1 MNDTSYFT
9 LPPPSWRRIVS
20 LLDYKI
26 KDHNEIVFENA
37 PEDKEGT
44 WYIDGDTARSYPLRE
59 FTTRAGK
66 TLVVR
71 DIPERAIKY
80 LKETAKST

>member
-1 MNDTSYFT
+1 MEDTAQFT
-9 LPPPSWRRIVS
+9 LRTPGWQKIVS

-26 KDHNEIVFENA
+26 KEHNEIIFTDA
-37 PEDKEGT
+37 PDKEGT

-59 FTTRAGK
+59 FTTKAGR

-71 DIPERAIKY
+71 DIPERAVKF
-80 LKETAKST
+80 LKNA